1 MNFHL
6 SGLFQ
11 NQNTTDQVY
20 NTSDSKETLTASAN
34 RQVALAGLQPG
45 SSITGTVVS
54 TEDGTITI
62 KLADESVL
70 MASLKQDIS
79 LNPGAVV
86 SFLVQSNHN
95 NQITL
100 NPLFTN
106 VMGAS
111 KNIENALQAASLPI
125 NETTTA
131 MVSQMMK
138 QGMSIDKGS
147 LMNMYREIMANP
159 DIDAGTAVRL
169 SNMNLAINELNAENL
184 KMYDSMNHQLME
196 GIGDITDELQN
207 VMSGLSIK
215 SPDQAA
221 TLFRQVV
228 DLFLPGT
235 AATEITDMPTDH
247 GEIMQ
252 TQADVSGGYSMPAD
266 NPGEKS
272 YAVSSQLSDISKLIS
287 DYLIAEKDGNGDN
300 PAAPVFKMPETV
312 DDALKLI
319 ANLSEHHKIDSKIL
333 SEPSIGQLIKQKLEE
348 NWLLK
353 PEGVADKEK
362 VEAYYGRLRTQT
374 AQLSQL
380 LEVTTGKESALT
392 QKAGQL
398 SGNIDFINQLNQT
411 FTYIQIPL
419 KMSGQNANGDLYV
432 YSNKK
437 SLAAK
442 DGTVSAYLHLDMDHL
457 GSVDCYVTMRDD
469 HVTTNFKVRDD
480 EVLDLIEQNI
490 GWLDERLQ
498 KRGYHLQS
506 TVSVSDEET
515 SVIQEM
521 EKQLG
526 VGSVPISKVSFDAR
540 A

>member
-20 NTSDSKETLTASAN
+20 NTSDSKDALTASAN
-34 RQVALAGLQPG
+34 RQVALVSLQPG

-70 MASLKQDIS
+70 MASLKQDVS

-147 LMNMYREIMANP
+147 LMNIYREIMANP
-159 DIDAGTAVRL
+159 DIDVGTAVRL

-252 TQADVSGGYSMPAD
+252 TQTDVSGGYSMPAD

-272 YAVSSQLSDISKLIS
+272 YAVSSELSDISKLIS
-287 DYLIAEKDGNGDN
+287 NYLIAEKDGNGDN
-300 PAAPVFKMPETV
+300 PAVPVFKMPETV

-319 ANLSEHHKIDSKIL
+319 ANLFEHHKIESKIL

-362 VEAYYGRLRTQT
+362 VEAYYSRLRTQT

-380 LEVTTGKESALT
+380 LEVTTGKESTLT

>member
-20 NTSDSKETLTASAN
+20 NTSDSKESLTVPAN
-34 RQVALAGLQPG
+34 RQMALASLQPG

-54 TEDGTITI
+54 TEDGTINI

-70 MASLKQDIS
+70 MASLKQEVS
-79 LNPGAVV
+79 LNPGSVV

-111 KNIENALQAASLPI
+111 KNIENALQAASLPF

-147 LMNMYREIMANP
+147 LMNMYREIMNNP

-169 SNMNLAINELNAENL
+169 SRMNLAINELNAENL

-196 GIGDITDELQN
+196 GIGDITNELQN
-207 VMSGLSIK
+207 VMSELSAK

-228 DLFLPGT
+228 DLFLPDT
-235 AATEITDMPTDH
+235 SATEITDMPTDN
-247 GEIMQ
+247 GGTMQ
-252 TQADVSGGYSMPAD
+252 AQADVSGEYPVTAD

-272 YAVSSQLSDISKLIS
+272 NAVTSQLSDISKLIS
-287 DYLIAEKDGNGDN
+287 DYLIAEEDGNGDN
-300 PAAPVFKMPETV
+300 PAATVFKMPETV

-319 ANLSEHHKIDSKIL
+319 ANLFEHHKIDSKIL
-333 SEPSIGQLIKQKLEE
+333 SEPSIGQLIKQKFEE

-353 PEGVADKEK
+353 PEDVADKEK
-362 VEAYYGRLRTQT
+362 IEAYYGKLRTQT

-380 LEVTTGKESALT
+380 LESTTGKESALT

-398 SGNIDFINQLNQT
+398 SSNIDFINQLNQT

-437 SLAAK
+437 SLASQ

-506 TVSVSDEET
+506 TVSVADEET

-526 VGSVPISKVSFDAR
+526 VGSVPISKVAFDAR

>member
-20 NTSDSKETLTASAN
+20 NTSDSKDALTASAN
-34 RQVALAGLQPG
+34 RQVALASLQPG

-70 MASLKQDIS
+70 MASLKQDVS

-147 LMNMYREIMANP
+147 LMNIYREIMANP
-159 DIDAGTAVRL
+159 DIDVGTAVRL

-235 AATEITDMPTDH
+235 AATKITDMSTDH

-252 TQADVSGGYSMPAD
+252 TQTDVSGGYSMPAD

-272 YAVSSQLSDISKLIS
+272 YAVSSELSDISKLIS
-287 DYLIAEKDGNGDN
+287 NYLIAEKDGNGDN
-300 PAAPVFKMPETV
+300 PAVPVFKMPETV

-319 ANLSEHHKIDSKIL
+319 ANLFEHHKIESKIL

-362 VEAYYGRLRTQT
+362 VEAYYSRLRTQT

-380 LEVTTGKESALT
+380 LEVTTGKESSLT

>member
-20 NTSDSKETLTASAN
+20 NTSASKESLTVPAN
-34 RQVALAGLQPG
+34 RQMALAGLQPG

-70 MASLKQDIS
+70 MASLKQEVS
-79 LNPGAVV
+79 LNPGSVV

-111 KNIENALQAASLPI
+111 KNIENALQAASLPF

-138 QGMSIDKGS
+138 QGMSIDKES

-169 SNMNLAINELNAENL
+169 SRMNLAINELNAENL

-196 GIGDITDELQN
+196 GIGDITNELQN
-207 VMSGLSIK
+207 VMSELSAK

-228 DLFLPGT
+228 DLFLPDT
-235 AATEITDMPTDH
+235 SATEITDMPTDN
-247 GEIMQ
+247 GGTMQ
-252 TQADVSGGYSMPAD
+252 AQADVSVEYPVTPD

-272 YAVSSQLSDISKLIS
+272 NAVTSQLSDISKLIS
-287 DYLIAEKDGNGDN
+287 DYLIAEEDGNGDN
-300 PAAPVFKMPETV
+300 PAATVFKMPETV

-319 ANLSEHHKIDSKIL
+319 ANLFEHHRIDSKIL
-333 SEPSIGQLIKQKLEE
+333 SEPSIGQLIKQKFEE

-353 PEGVADKEK
+353 PEDVADKEK
-362 VEAYYGRLRTQT
+362 VEAYYGKLRTQT

-380 LEVTTGKESALT
+380 LETTTGKESALT

-398 SGNIDFINQLNQT
+398 SSNIDFINQLNQT

-437 SLAAK
+437 SLAAR

-498 KRGYHLQS
+498 KRGCHLQS
-506 TVSVSDEET
+506 TVSVADEET

-526 VGSVPISKVSFDAR
+526 VGSVPISKVAFDAR

>member
-20 NTSDSKETLTASAN
+20 NTSDSKESLTVPAN
-34 RQVALAGLQPG
+34 RQMALAGLQPG
-45 SSITGTVVS
+45 GSITGTVVS

-70 MASLKQDIS
+70 MASLKQGVS
-79 LNPGAVV
+79 LNPGSVV

-111 KNIENALQAASLPI
+111 KNIENALQAASLPF

-131 MVSQMMK
+131 MVNQMMK

-169 SNMNLAINELNAENL
+169 SRMNLAINELNAENL

-196 GIGDITDELQN
+196 GIGDITNELQN
-207 VMSGLSIK
+207 VMSELSAK

-228 DLFLPGT
+228 DLFLSDT
-235 AATEITDMPTDH
+235 SATEITDVPTDN
-247 GEIMQ
+247 GGTMQ
-252 TQADVSGGYSMPAD
+252 AQTDVSGEYPVTAD

-272 YAVSSQLSDISKLIS
+272 NAVTSQLSDISKLIS
-287 DYLIAEKDGNGDN
+287 DYLIAEEDGNGDN
-300 PAAPVFKMPETV
+300 PATTAFKMPETV

-319 ANLSEHHKIDSKIL
+319 ANLFEHHKIDSKIL
-333 SEPSIGQLIKQKLEE
+333 SEPSIGQLIKQKFEE

-353 PEGVADKEK
+353 PEDVADKEK
-362 VEAYYGRLRTQT
+362 VEAYYGKLRTQT

-380 LEVTTGKESALT
+380 LESTTGKESALT

-398 SGNIDFINQLNQT
+398 SSNIDFINQLNQT

-437 SLAAK
+437 SLAAQ

-506 TVSVSDEET
+506 TVSVADEET

-526 VGSVPISKVSFDAR
+526 VGSVPISKVAFDAR

>member
-20 NTSDSKETLTASAN
+20 NTSASKESLTVPDN
-34 RQVALAGLQPG
+34 RQMALAGLQPG

-70 MASLKQDIS
+70 MASLKQEVS
-79 LNPGAVV
+79 LNPGSVV

-111 KNIENALQAASLPI
+111 KNIENALQAASLPF

-169 SNMNLAINELNAENL
+169 SRMNLAINELNAENL

-196 GIGDITDELQN
+196 GIGDITNELQN
-207 VMSGLSIK
+207 VMSELSAK

-228 DLFLPGT
+228 DLFLPDT
-235 AATEITDMPTDH
+235 SATEITDMPTDN
-247 GEIMQ
+247 GGTMQ
-252 TQADVSGGYSMPAD
+252 AQADVSGEYPVTPD

-272 YAVSSQLSDISKLIS
+272 NAVTSQLSDISKLIS
-287 DYLIAEKDGNGDN
+287 DYLIAEEDGNGDN
-300 PAAPVFKMPETV
+300 PAATVFKMPETV

-319 ANLSEHHKIDSKIL
+319 ANLFEHHKIDSKIL
-333 SEPSIGQLIKQKLEE
+333 SEPSIGQLIKQKFEE

-353 PEGVADKEK
+353 PEDVADKEK
-362 VEAYYGRLRTQT
+362 VEVYYGKLRTQT

-380 LEVTTGKESALT
+380 LETTTGKESALT

-398 SGNIDFINQLNQT
+398 SSNIDFINQLNQT

-437 SLAAK
+437 SLAAQ

-506 TVSVSDEET
+506 TVSVADEET

-526 VGSVPISKVSFDAR
+526 VGSVPISKVAFDAR

>member
-20 NTSDSKETLTASAN
+20 NTSDSKEALTASAN
-34 RQVALAGLQPG
+34 RQVALASLKPG

-70 MASLKQDIS
+70 MASLKQDVS

-131 MVSQMMK
+131 MVGQMMK

-215 SPDQAA
+215 SPDY
-221 TLFRQVV
+221 T
-228 DLFLPGT
+228 
-235 AATEITDMPTDH
+235 
-247 GEIMQ
+247 
-252 TQADVSGGYSMPAD
+252 
-266 NPGEKS
+266 
-272 YAVSSQLSDISKLIS
+272 
-287 DYLIAEKDGNGDN
+287 
-300 PAAPVFKMPETV
+300 
-312 DDALKLI
+312 
-319 ANLSEHHKIDSKIL
+319 
-333 SEPSIGQLIKQKLEE
+333 
-348 NWLLK
+348 
-353 PEGVADKEK
+353 
-362 VEAYYGRLRTQT
+362 
-374 AQLSQL
+374 
-380 LEVTTGKESALT
+380 
-392 QKAGQL
+392 
-398 SGNIDFINQLNQT
+398 
-411 FTYIQIPL
+411 
-419 KMSGQNANGDLYV
+419 
-432 YSNKK
+432 
-437 SLAAK
+437 
-442 DGTVSAYLHLDMDHL
+442 
-457 GSVDCYVTMRDD
+457 
-469 HVTTNFKVRDD
+469 
-480 EVLDLIEQNI
+480 
-490 GWLDERLQ
+490 
-498 KRGYHLQS
+498 
-506 TVSVSDEET
+506 
-515 SVIQEM
+515 
-521 EKQLG
+521 
-526 VGSVPISKVSFDAR
+526 
-540 A
+540 

>member
-20 NTSDSKETLTASAN
+20 NTSDSKEALTASAN
-34 RQVALAGLQPG
+34 RQVALASLQPG

-70 MASLKQDIS
+70 MASLKQDVS

-169 SNMNLAINELNAENL
+169 SNMNLAINKLNAENL

-235 AATEITDMPTDH
+235 AAMEITDMPTDH

-300 PAAPVFKMPETV
+300 PVAPVFKMPETV

-319 ANLSEHHKIDSKIL
+319 ANL
-333 SEPSIGQLIKQKLEE
+333 
-348 NWLLK
+348 
-353 PEGVADKEK
+353 
-362 VEAYYGRLRTQT
+362 
-374 AQLSQL
+374 
-380 LEVTTGKESALT
+380 
-392 QKAGQL
+392 
-398 SGNIDFINQLNQT
+398 F
-411 FTYIQIPL
+411 
-419 KMSGQNANGDLYV
+419 
-432 YSNKK
+432 
-437 SLAAK
+437 
-442 DGTVSAYLHLDMDHL
+442 
-457 GSVDCYVTMRDD
+457 
-469 HVTTNFKVRDD
+469 
-480 EVLDLIEQNI
+480 
-490 GWLDERLQ
+490 
-498 KRGYHLQS
+498 
-506 TVSVSDEET
+506 
-515 SVIQEM
+515 
-521 EKQLG
+521 
-526 VGSVPISKVSFDAR
+526 
-540 A
+540 

>member
-11 NQNTTDQVY
+11 NQNTADQVY
-20 NTSDSKETLTASAN
+20 NTSDSKESLTVPAN
-34 RQVALAGLQPG
+34 RQMALAGLQPG

-70 MASLKQDIS
+70 MASLKQEVS
-79 LNPGAVV
+79 LNPGSVV

-111 KNIENALQAASLPI
+111 KNIENALQAASLPF
-125 NETTTA
+125 NERTTA

-138 QGMSIDKGS
+138 RGMSIDKGS
-147 LMNMYREIMANP
+147 LMNMYREIMANS

-169 SNMNLAINELNAENL
+169 SRMNLAINELNAENL

-196 GIGDITDELQN
+196 GIGDITNELQN
-207 VMSGLSIK
+207 VMSELSAK

-228 DLFLPGT
+228 DLFLSDT
-235 AATEITDMPTDH
+235 SVTEITDMPTDN
-247 GEIMQ
+247 GGTMQ
-252 TQADVSGGYSMPAD
+252 AQADVSGEYPVTAD
-266 NPGEKS
+266 NLGEKS

-287 DYLIAEKDGNGDN
+287 DYLIAEEDGNGDN
-300 PAAPVFKMPETV
+300 PAATVFKMPETV

-319 ANLSEHHKIDSKIL
+319 AKLFEHHKIDSKIL
-333 SEPSIGQLIKQKLEE
+333 SEPSIGQLIKQKFEE

-353 PEGVADKEK
+353 PEDVADKEK
-362 VEAYYGRLRTQT
+362 VEAYYGKLRTQT

-380 LEVTTGKESALT
+380 LESTTGKESALT

-398 SGNIDFINQLNQT
+398 SSNIDFINQLNQT

-437 SLAAK
+437 SLAAQ

-506 TVSVSDEET
+506 TVSVADEET

-526 VGSVPISKVSFDAR
+526 VGSVPISKVAFDAR

>member
-20 NTSDSKETLTASAN
+20 NTSDSKEALTVPAN
-34 RQVALAGLQPG
+34 RQMALAGLQPG

-70 MASLKQDIS
+70 MASLKQEVS
-79 LNPGAVV
+79 LNPGSVV

-111 KNIENALQAASLPI
+111 KNIENALQAASLPF

-169 SNMNLAINELNAENL
+169 SRMNLAINELNAENL

-196 GIGDITDELQN
+196 GIGNITNELQN
-207 VMSGLSIK
+207 VMSELSAK

-221 TLFRQVV
+221 TLFRQVM
-228 DLFLPGT
+228 DLFLPDT
-235 AATEITDMPTDH
+235 SVTEITDMPTDN
-247 GEIMQ
+247 GGTMQ
-252 TQADVSGGYSMPAD
+252 AQADVSGEYPVTPD

-272 YAVSSQLSDISKLIS
+272 NVVTSQLSDISKLIS

-300 PAAPVFKMPETV
+300 PAATVFKMPETV

-319 ANLSEHHKIDSKIL
+319 ANLFEHHKIDSKIL
-333 SEPSIGQLIKQKLEE
+333 SEPSIGQLIKQKFEE

-353 PEGVADKEK
+353 PEDVADKEK
-362 VEAYYGRLRTQT
+362 VEAYYGKLRTQT

-380 LEVTTGKESALT
+380 LESTTGKESALT

-398 SGNIDFINQLNQT
+398 SSNIDFINQLNQT

-437 SLAAK
+437 SLAAQ

-506 TVSVSDEET
+506 TVSVADEET

-526 VGSVPISKVSFDAR
+526 VGSVPISKVAFDAR

>member
-20 NTSDSKETLTASAN
+20 NTSDSKEALTASAN
-34 RQVALAGLQPG
+34 RQVALASLQPG

-70 MASLKQDIS
+70 MASLKQDVS

-131 MVSQMMK
+131 MVGQMMK

-235 AATEITDMPTDH
+235 AAH
-247 GEIMQ
+247 G
-252 TQADVSGGYSMPAD
+252 G
-266 NPGEKS
+266 
-272 YAVSSQLSDISKLIS
+272 
-287 DYLIAEKDGNGDN
+287 
-300 PAAPVFKMPETV
+300 
-312 DDALKLI
+312 
-319 ANLSEHHKIDSKIL
+319 
-333 SEPSIGQLIKQKLEE
+333 
-348 NWLLK
+348 LL
-353 PEGVADKEK
+353 A
-362 VEAYYGRLRTQT
+362 
-374 AQLSQL
+374 
-380 LEVTTGKESALT
+380 
-392 QKAGQL
+392 
-398 SGNIDFINQLNQT
+398 GNIRLGQHDRRLLRLIHPAGGGSRGHT
-411 FTYIQIPL
+411 DVPL
-419 KMSGQNANGDLYV
+419 RRG
-432 YSNKK
+432 
-437 SLAAK
+437 
-442 DGTVSAYLHLDMDHL
+442 
-457 GSVDCYVTMRDD
+457 
-469 HVTTNFKVRDD
+469 
-480 EVLDLIEQNI
+480 EQHAI
-490 GWLDERLQ
+490 R
-498 KRGYHLQS
+498 RGRQRH
-506 TVSVSDEET
+506 
-515 SVIQEM
+515 I
-521 EKQLG
+521 QLG
-526 VGSVPISKVSFDAR
+526 GGGSAEEQLRIPSLGALCGAFAI
-540 A
+540 